1 MKGRNMGWTG
11 RYKNGDPVRP
21 PLIRPESGRI
31 TATDDKNPTQ
41 SAHDPER
48 GAILV
53 VVLVL
58 IFAVTLALMAY
69 LYLNKNN
76 TLIASNLAVQSAAQE
91 ATDAGLQNASA
102 WLNNQPNWP
111 EVTAGTNSNALAP
124 NFLMTMPSTG
134 YSTTAVT
141 STSPIQAPSDPSF
154 WNKCVSNTTCYSM
167 GAVSYGSFS
176 YQVEYVIFPSG
187 GIATQLGGNEQSQV
201 GNINGA
207 VQSRYYVVFVHTMKS
222 NGGGLGVTVQAVL
235 QKVMA
240 S

>member
-1 MKGRNMGWTG
+1 MK
-11 RYKNGDPVRP
+11 
-21 PLIRPESGRI
+21 IE
-31 TATDDKNPTQ
+31 NPTQ
-41 SAHDPER
+41 NVSEPER

-111 EVTAGTNSNALAP
+111 EVTAAANSAALAP
-124 NFLMTMPSTG
+124 YFLMNMPNTG
-134 YSTTAVT
+134 YSTTTIT
-141 STSPIQAPSDPSF
+141 SSSPIQAPSDPSF
-154 WNKCVSNTTCYSM
+154 WSNCAGSTCFSL
-167 GAVSYGSFS
+167 GTVSYGPFS

-201 GNINGA
+201 GNVNGA

-235 QKVMA
+235 QKVMG
-240 S
+240 